1 MEKFRK
7 YLLLLLFATIS
18 LSLTSCGGDDENE
31 GEQPC
36 FSLNDAQFSGS
47 GGSLDCTIYNCN
59 PYTSVQANDSWIT
72 AQMYDFNS
80 GGCYISVAENAT
92 SSQREGVVELLNKG
106 QVVDYLYVTQEA
118 GMGNSDPGDNPGEQE
133 FGAPTGLSLSKSGYM
148 VTLTWNKVSK
158 AIMYWIYYSNPT
170 GYDSGY
176 FVTNDHTSSTTFT
189 MNCKIAG
196 NWAFKVVA
204 YDGSNYSGFSNTVS
218 TYISESDI
226 NGGGGDGGDTQK
238 PSAPTGVSVSN
249 EGNSYIPDVVIRWNA
264 VSNAT
269 YYYIY
274 RSSSANGSYSKIGE
288 MPHPYTS
295 YSDSGA
301 PTNGGSAYYKVKAVN
316 SAGESSFSNYAKYSA
331 SSNDDAFAPAYTYG
345 NCTVSG
351 SNMTLRWTNS
361 TGYGYGKATSIV
373 LRVWNP
379 YAEEWQ
385 DTNLSATATSAT
397 FNYST
402 KIDNSG
408 YVKAGIVV
416 SNAKGSYTAGAKIYD
431 TKSKKWLN

>member
-1 MEKFRK
+1 MKKNFCKQQVSGWQRGSLMTLITSFFQKALCILVLIASCACSKEGDEENNDPGGSNYLIFNSSTAQIGGEGGIITRTIESDLQWQVAATNYYSWLQISPTSGYGDCTLEFAVSPNTTNSTRYAYVEISADDPSIQKFT
-7 YLLLLLFATIS
+7 FCIAQTAGS
-18 LSLTSCGGDDENE
+18 GDTGGGGNTGGDD
-31 GEQPC
+31 
-36 FSLNDAQFSGS
+36 
-47 GGSLDCTIYNCN
+47 T
-59 PYTSVQANDSWIT
+59 
-72 AQMYDFNS
+72 
-80 GGCYISVAENAT
+80 
-92 SSQREGVVELLNKG
+92 
-106 QVVDYLYVTQEA
+106 
-118 GMGNSDPGDNPGEQE
+118 
-133 FGAPTGLSLSKSGYM
+133 
-148 VTLTWNKVSK
+148 
-158 AIMYWIYYSNPT
+158 
-170 GYDSGY
+170 
-176 FVTNDHTSSTTFT
+176 
-189 MNCKIAG
+189 
-196 NWAFKVVA
+196 
-204 YDGSNYSGFSNTVS
+204 
-218 TYISESDI
+218 
-226 NGGGGDGGDTQK
+226 GGGGNTGGGDSGDTQK

-249 EGNSYIPDVVIRWNA
+249 EGNDYIPDVRVRWNA

-288 MPHPYTS
+288 MSHPNTS

-316 SAGESSFSNYAKYSA
+316 SAGESNFSNYAKYTS

-345 NCTVSG
+345 SCTVSG

-397 FNYST
+397 FSFST